1 MRGILWSLTL
11 VMLAAGC
18 GDTSTTANQD
28 VKGGSQN
35 AADDDV
41 PAATVFDPM
50 VSTMDRAAAV
60 EGISM
65 SRKQEMDNAIDG
77 SE

>member
-11 VMLAAGC
+11 VILAAGC
-18 GDTSTTANQD
+18 GETSTTANQD
-28 VKGGSQN
+28 VKGHGQN

-41 PAATVFDPM
+41 PAATVFDPL
-50 VSTMDRAAAV
+50 VNTMDRAAAV
-60 EGISM
+60 EGIST
-65 SRKQEMDNAIDG
+65 SRKQEMDAAIEG